1 MNKELPFE
9 FFIVIAEHRS
19 GSTFFKNAISI
30 QKDILFY
37 STGGLEKSFSSF
49 GKTSDYKSHSKKRS
63 NFRHGESGKLIV
75 KLAHSILLKNKGD
88 KKLFGFKCHP
98 HRVLE
103 IPNYFEFLKSK
114 NARII
119 LLTRTNALLRYISIK
134 THKQIRTSPESCNKK
149 RNSPIIFNLNPLNI
163 NYKKFIQY
171 KTKIEKQNKK
181 VSKNISDYNLP
192 YIHITYEELCE
203 NFNQCFDKIFDFLDL
218 DKNSIVNAKSEDGS
232 ICGSKKINVYKL
244 QDKILNYAEF
254 KKAAQDNNDI
264 ETLNFL
270 KEK

>member
-1 MNKELPFE
+1 MSKKLPFE
-9 FFIVIAEHRS
+9 FFIIIAEHRS
-19 GSTFFKNAISI
+19 GSTFLKKAISI

-37 STGGLEKSFSSF
+37 STGGLEKNFSSF
-49 GKTSDYKSHSKKRS
+49 GRTSDYKSHKKKRS
-63 NFRHGESGKLIV
+63 DFRRGGNGKLIV
-75 KLAHSILLKNKGD
+75 KLAHSILLKNKND

-119 LLTRTNALLRYISIK
+119 FLTRTNALLRYISIK
-134 THKQIRTSPESCNKK
+134 THKQIRTSPESCNESI
-149 RNSPIIFNLNPLNI
+149 NSPIIFKLNPI
-163 NYKKFIQY
+163 HVNYNKFIEY
-171 KTKIEKQNKK
+171 KNKIEKHNKQ
-181 VSKNISDYNLP
+181 VYENINNYSLP
-192 YIHITYEELCE
+192 YIHITYEELCK
-203 NFNQCFDKIFDFLDL
+203 NFDQCFDKIFDFLDL

-254 KKAAQDNNDI
+254 KKAAEDNNDT

>member
-1 MNKELPFE
+1 MSKKLPFE

-37 STGGLEKSFSSF
+37 STAGLEKSFSTF
-49 GKTSDYKSHSKKRS
+49 GKTSDYRSHKKKRS

-114 NARII
+114 NSRII

-134 THKQIRTSPESCNKK
+134 THKQIRTSPKSCNES
-149 RNSPIIFNLNPLNI
+149 RNSPIIFKLNPLKL
-163 NYKKFIQY
+163 NYNKFIEY
-171 KTKIEKQNKK
+171 KNKIEKYNKK
-181 VSKNISDYNLP
+181 LRENISNYNLP
-192 YIHITYEELCE
+192 YVHITYEELCE
-203 NFNQCFDKIFDFLDL
+203 NFDQCFYKIFDFLDL
-218 DKNSIVNAKSEDGS
+218 DKNSIVNAKGKDGS

-254 KKAAQDNNDI
+254 KKAAEDNNDI

-270 KEK
+270 KEE